1 MHLAKDLVVANY
13 IKMPNMGHIVKENP
27 KFDNENTNIC
37 TEGLQSIHFS
47 KIWRN
52 CVCFQIIKY
61 FIKSGNDLKTVDI
74 LPVGNHP
81 FYLFFLKAL
90 SYNR

>member
-47 KIWRN
+47 KI
-52 CVCFQIIKY
+52 
-61 FIKSGNDLKTVDI
+61 
-74 LPVGNHP
+74 
-81 FYLFFLKAL
+81 
-90 SYNR
+90 